1 MWKEQQKNDNIL
13 ELSNLPK
20 TWLLDIDGTLVKH
33 NGYLL
38 DGYDTLLE
46 GVRVFFDNL
55 SPGDK
60 VILLTARTEKELPEL
75 EKFLAKNK
83 IRYDYLLTDIPMGE
97 RILINDKKP
106 SGLYT
111 AWSINKDR
119 DGALDIKYKIN
130 EEL

>member
-1 MWKEQQKNDNIL
+1 MGKEQQKNDNIL